1 MMIKIAMAT
10 ESINRSID
18 RSVPIHQSE
27 AGHYFLQTIQKE
39 VYNGN
44 TNVSGSWGSAVV
56 EQTRMEGVESN
67 SLPHAVTVVIVVVVA
82 VFVEVIVVVF
92 VEVIVV
98 VVEVIVVIIIIKLLL
113 LLLLSLWLLLWLLLL
128 WLLLVMALHKWTTY
142 RAPLTSSFKWFQDN
156 KSLTTPSSESCLEEV
171 MITILWPSNSSSSSF
186 RQFSSRKWFKDGS
199 VLW

>member
-67 SLPHAVTVVIVVVVA
+67 SLPHAVTVVIVVVVVV
-82 VFVEVIVVVF
+82 VFVKVIVVVF

-98 VVEVIVVIIIIKLLL
+98 VVEVIEVVIIIIKLLL
-113 LLLLSLWLLLWLLLL
+113 LLLLLS
-128 WLLLVMALHKWTTY
+128 Y
-142 RAPLTSSFKWFQDN
+142 
-156 KSLTTPSSESCLEEV
+156 CCYYYY
-171 MITILWPSNSSSSSF
+171 
-186 RQFSSRKWFKDGS
+186 
-199 VLW
+199 